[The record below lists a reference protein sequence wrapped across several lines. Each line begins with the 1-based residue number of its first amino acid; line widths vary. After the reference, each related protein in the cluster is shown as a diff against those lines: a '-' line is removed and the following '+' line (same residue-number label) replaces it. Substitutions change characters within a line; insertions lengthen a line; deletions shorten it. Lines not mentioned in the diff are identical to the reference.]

1 MDSTKP
7 IEKENKKGKVI
18 TTWEK
23 CPVAEGQRTSNAAIK
38 DWFRPPNTKDAD
50 GWQISPGELL
60 VKSAKEKISGCRRIA
75 YQIPEVPEAASCARS
90 YEDALVLANPDRFE
104 WPKEQDEATEAW
116 DIAKGL
122 AKADTAL
129 RFAIREKEWKVPR
142 YIEEGLVWLSEPPP
156 PPEQALEVK
165 NALVVA

>member
-1 MDSTKP
+1 M
-7 IEKENKKGKVI
+7 
-18 TTWEK
+18 
-23 CPVAEGQRTSNAAIK
+23 
-38 DWFRPPNTKDAD
+38 
-50 GWQISPGELL
+50 L

-75 YQIPEVPEAASCARS
+75 YQIPEVPEAACCARS